1 MLYISTIVWVLSTL
15 NPGWKFLLPY
25 LQKLCKILTQEWRKM
40 RQKEPIFAL
49 NKIAGWHKNAGL
61 APQETGKIMLS
72 DKKSTTT
79 GKNICAF
86 LLHFLLK
93 GVKPFSFLGCQ
104 CFCVAQH
111 LGIRQKRNFCITF
124 ASETC
129 KNLKKMKIWSSVW
142 SGKHPNAGQNIQPIQ
157 ILCFDTLVL
166 QLIRKWSYIF
176 GIFRTP
182 SQ

>member
-1 MLYISTIVWVLSTL
+1 MDILLGRQNIFIDRLHVCIFKPLFGCRAWVLSTL

-25 LQKLCKILTQEWRKM
+25 LQKLCKILTQEWIKM

-79 GKNICAF
+79 GKNISAL

-129 KNLKKMKIWSSVW
+129 KNLKKWKFGLVFGVGSTQMLVKIYNRY
-142 SGKHPNAGQNIQPIQ
+142 KFYF
-157 ILCFDTLVL
+157 L
-166 QLIRKWSYIF
+166 
-176 GIFRTP
+176 TP
-182 SQ
+182 